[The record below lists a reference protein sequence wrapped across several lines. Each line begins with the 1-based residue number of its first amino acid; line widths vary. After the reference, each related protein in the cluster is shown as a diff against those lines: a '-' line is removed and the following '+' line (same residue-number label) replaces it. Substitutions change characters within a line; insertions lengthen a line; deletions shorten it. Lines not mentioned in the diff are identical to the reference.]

1 METIYYSL
9 DAKRL
14 TICADAQGCRA
25 SGGTESVCYAFV
37 PRRVSTQRPA
47 QAKVVN
53 LSLIHIPS
61 PRDGL
66 LSRMPSSA

>member
-37 PRRVSTQRPA
+37 PRRVSTC
-47 QAKVVN
+47 
-53 LSLIHIPS
+53 LLYTSPS
-61 PRDGL
+61 PRDRG
-66 LSRMPSSA
+66 